1 MKQKDWFLCGSVLF
15 ALVMVIS
22 LQSVQEPLYAGAVSV
37 ICAFASTACFAF
49 RLRLDALEKAAAEAK
64 QREEEKNCLD
74 AQEQTRT
81 ENIKCIQSMFETL
94 TAEVRAARDA
104 SQKHDQTQE
113 ESLATLMQKLRTW
126 FETQQQTCSAAT
138 DQLQTK
144 MVAATGQI
152 QMLHQTMTE
161 EVQAVAQMSKDV
173 KAFAESERRKQDDRV
188 KVLCDLIVDQHAAL
202 RQIVEHQG
210 RDSRSYYQ
218 FMVGQPLEKLDTLVE
233 TLKAIEGQVD
243 SILWAVEDIPA
254 NDEKQLRK
262 ALKEWKEEGA
272 SLQEKLEDVCKML
285 KEQGKESRDAMDRVM
300 QSYSNVTAQDIEV
313 LTALTRD
320 IRS

>member
-1 MKQKDWFLCGSVLF
+1 M
-15 ALVMVIS
+15 
-22 LQSVQEPLYAGAVSV
+22 LY
-37 ICAFASTACFAF
+37 
-49 RLRLDALEKAAAEAK
+49 
-64 QREEEKNCLD
+64 
-74 AQEQTRT
+74 
-81 ENIKCIQSMFETL
+81 
-94 TAEVRAARDA
+94 
-104 SQKHDQTQE
+104 
-113 ESLATLMQKLRTW
+113 
-126 FETQQQTCSAAT
+126 
-138 DQLQTK
+138 
-144 MVAATGQI
+144 
-152 QMLHQTMTE
+152 QTMTE

-188 KVLCDLIVDQHAAL
+188 KVICDLIVDQHAAL

-210 RDSRSYYQ
+210 RESRSYYQ
-218 FMVGQPLEKLDTLVE
+218 FMVGQPWEKLHTLAE
-233 TLKAIEGQVD
+233 TLQAIADQVD
-243 SILWAVEDIPA
+243 SILLAVEDIPE

-285 KEQGKESRDAMDRVM
+285 KEQGRESRDAMDRVM